1 MELAKTYFRK
11 YELYDKDNLVF
22 ESYSLRKA
30 QKEMQRLNRLN
41 RDYVRMVST
50 YEYIGLREVET
61 LLRKS
66 SSSLR

>member
-11 YELYDKDNLVF
+11 YELYNKDSLVF

-41 RDYVRMVST
+41 RDSVRMVST

-66 SSSLR
+66 K